1 MWAKIDL
8 KQTPCNLK
16 DLQGSVLIGREE
28 LQGSVFIG
36 REQLQGSVFIG
47 RREQEEGSMKWKSRL
62 VSFRK
67 CYVSVPSVISDSTTL
82 WILTCKA
89 LLPMEFSR
97 QEYWRGLPCPP
108 PGDLPDPGIESVSCV
123 SCIAEGF
130 FTTEP
135 RGSPL
140 GNVRAL

>member
-16 DLQGSVLIGREE
+16 DLQGSVFIGREELQGSVLIGREE
-28 LQGSVFIG
+28 LQGSVLIGREEFQESVFIG

-67 CYVSVPSVISDSTTL
+67 CYVSVPSVISDSL
-82 WILTCKA
+82 Q
-89 LLPMEFSR
+89 P
-97 QEYWRGLPCPP
+97 YGL
-108 PGDLPDPGIESVSCV
+108 
-123 SCIAEGF
+123 
-130 FTTEP
+130 
-135 RGSPL
+135 
-140 GNVRAL
+140 

>member
-97 QEYWRGLPCPP
+97 QEYWRGLPSPP